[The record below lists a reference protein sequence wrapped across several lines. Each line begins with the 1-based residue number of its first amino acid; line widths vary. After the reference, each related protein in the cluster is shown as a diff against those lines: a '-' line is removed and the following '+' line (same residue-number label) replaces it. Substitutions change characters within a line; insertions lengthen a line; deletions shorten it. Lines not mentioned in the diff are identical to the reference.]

1 MGKHIATVKGKKLSQ
16 DEIWPIVLVCTDL
29 NLKIEVTYD
38 SRCGLFEVKANG
50 VPYLSLPYI
59 APNHNYFDEL
69 GEFFRATVVM
79 NNKIVLD

>member
-1 MGKHIATVKGKKLSQ
+1 MYLLVQHNKLTKFTKVSMGKHIATVKGKKLGQ

-59 APNHNYFDEL
+59 APNHNYFDE
-69 GEFFRATVVM
+69 
-79 NNKIVLD
+79 